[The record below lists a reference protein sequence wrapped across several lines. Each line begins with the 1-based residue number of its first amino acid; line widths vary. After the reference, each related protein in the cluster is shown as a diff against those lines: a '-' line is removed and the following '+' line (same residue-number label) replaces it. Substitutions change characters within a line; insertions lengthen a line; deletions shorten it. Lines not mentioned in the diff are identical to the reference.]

1 MTCPLCGLPLDP
13 FRNTIVRLMDQP
25 PYHATCPEPQSGES
39 RGPPTSSITQQA
51 PRKDP
56 AVSSPDPPS
65 FIVTDISTERAVK
78 DAPPLAEI
86 KRWGPGSEIPSPD
99 PLCEDCEAPMSEH
112 TGPGGTSPWIGCKG
126 FIPRGP
132 KC

>member
-25 PYHATCPEPQSGES
+25 PYHATCPEPNSGES
-39 RGPPTSSITQQA
+39 QEPSSSSSKPTA

-56 AVSSPDPPS
+56 TVS
-65 FIVTDISTERAVK
+65 
-78 DAPPLAEI
+78 
-86 KRWGPGSEIPSPD
+86 SPD
-99 PLCEDCEAPMSEH
+99 PLCEDCESPMSEH
-112 TGPGGTSPWIGCKG
+112 TGPGGANPWTACKAY
-126 FIPRGP
+126 IPRGP